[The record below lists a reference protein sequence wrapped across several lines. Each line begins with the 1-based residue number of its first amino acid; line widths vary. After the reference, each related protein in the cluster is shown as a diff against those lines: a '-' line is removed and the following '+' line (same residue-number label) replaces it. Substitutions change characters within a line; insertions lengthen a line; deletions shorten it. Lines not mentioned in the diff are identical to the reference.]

1 MNTMHRLLKAGDNYL
16 KKMDLEDMAALKFCL
31 LSLGTLLGLGV
42 SHRNKKP
49 VGLLAGMLFL
59 GTYVPL
65 MSDFVMEYQN
75 TREEEPEVVFIHED
89 PAEEEQD

>member
-31 LSLGTLLGLGV
+31 LSLGTLMGL
-42 SHRNKKP
+42 SISPRNRKP
-49 VGLLAGMLFL
+49 VGMLAGLLFL

-65 MSDFVMEYQN
+65 MSDFLAEYQR
-75 TREEEPEVVFIHED
+75 THEDPEVVFIHEE
-89 PAEEEQD
+89 PSEKEQD

>member
-31 LSLGTLLGLGV
+31 LSLGTLMGLGI
-42 SHRNKKP
+42 SPRNRKP
-49 VGLLAGMLFL
+49 VGMLAGLLFL

-65 MSDFVMEYQN
+65 MSDFLAEYQR
-75 TREEEPEVVFIHED
+75 THEDPEVVFVHEEPVGETKD
-89 PAEEEQD
+89 